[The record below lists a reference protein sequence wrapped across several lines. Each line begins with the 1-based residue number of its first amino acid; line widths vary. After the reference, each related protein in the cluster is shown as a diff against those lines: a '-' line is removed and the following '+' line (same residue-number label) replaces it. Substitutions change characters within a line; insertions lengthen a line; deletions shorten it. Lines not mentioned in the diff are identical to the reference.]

1 MLHSRLMS
9 LGEPKDDPRISK
21 TLYRRDSSL
30 TPMCIPRLELLG
42 KLVIDDSGNYRDFD
56 EELT

>member
-1 MLHSRLMS
+1 MS